1 MQLKAPATIVPKT
14 TSAVVAARL
23 LRSDAEIPPK
33 RQGAVPHV
41 IPYQGSKRLLAPAI
55 LAVLQQR
62 HTELPDQTERAVRRL
77 YEPFAGSAAL
87 TLAAAHAGL
96 AEQYVV
102 ADSYAPLVALW
113 REIVDAPT
121 ALALAYQQIWQT
133 GDYDAVRRAFHAEPT
148 PERLLYLLTRCVKA
162 AVRFN
167 RQGAFNQ
174 AADKRRLGTH
184 PDRIARAVH
193 TAADLLQARVLLRTG
208 DALQTTADAQA
219 GDVAYLDP
227 PWHGTTVGRDA
238 RYHAGYGQAAL
249 YALIES
255 LHVRGVFVLL
265 SYDGKRAGHDFA
277 QSLPDSLE
285 RLDLPAMRSAQ
296 ATLLG
301 RTEWTTESLYVSRQA
316 R

>member
-1 MQLKAPATIVPKT
+1 M
-14 TSAVVAARL
+14 
-23 LRSDAEIPPK
+23 
-33 RQGAVPHV
+33 AVPHV

-55 LAVLQQR
+55 LTVLQ
-62 HTELPDQTERAVRRL
+62 ERRLGKPVRRL
-77 YEPFAGSAAL
+77 YEPFGGSAAL
-87 TLAAAHAGL
+87 TLAAAQLGVAQEFVL
-96 AEQYVV
+96 
-102 ADSYAPLVALW
+102 ADSYAPLMALW
-113 REIVDAPT
+113 QAIVEAP
-121 ALALAYQQIWQT
+121 AELAAAYRQTWQA
-133 GDYDAVRRAFHAEPT
+133 GNYAAVRTAFHAEPT

-184 PDRIARAVH
+184 PDRLERAVLATSALLH
-193 TAADLLQARVLLRTG
+193 TRAVLRIG

-238 RYHAGYGQAAL
+238 RYHAGYDAAQL
-249 YALIES
+249 HALIAS
-255 LHVRGVFVLL
+255 LHDRGVLVLL

-277 QSLPDSLE
+277 QALPDSLQ

-301 RTEWTTESLYVSRQA
+301 RAEWTTESLYVSR
-316 R
+316 

>member
-1 MQLKAPATIVPKT
+1 M
-14 TSAVVAARL
+14 
-23 LRSDAEIPPK
+23 
-33 RQGAVPHV
+33 AVPHV

-55 LAVLQQR
+55 LAVLQ
-62 HTELPDQTERAVRRL
+62 ERRAGKLRRL
-77 YEPFAGSAAL
+77 YEPFGGSAAL
-87 TLAAAHAGL
+87 TLAAAQLNL
-96 AEQYVV
+96 AEQFVL
-102 ADSYAPLVALW
+102 ADSYGPLMALW
-113 REIVDAPT
+113 QAVVETPT
-121 ALALAYQQIWQT
+121 ELATAYRQT
-133 GDYDAVRRAFHAEPT
+133 WHAGDYAAVRQAFHAAPT

-184 PDRIARAVH
+184 PDRLERAVH
-193 TAADLLQARVLLRTG
+193 ATAALLQGRALLRTG

-238 RYHAGYGQAAL
+238 RYHAGYDAAQL
-249 YALIES
+249 HGLIDAL
-255 LHVRGVFVLL
+255 HDRGVLVLL
-265 SYDGKRAGHDFA
+265 SYDGKRGGRDFA
-277 QSLPDSLE
+277 QALPDSLQ

-301 RTEWTTESLYVSRQA
+301 RTEWTTESLYVTR
-316 R
+316 RLG